1 MMEIILMEPRR
12 QENLGAVARAMKNFG
27 FENLVLIN
35 PKCRIG
41 KKARKVAKHAND
53 ILDKAKIKKS
63 SYLKNYDYLIGT
75 TAILGTDYNIP
86 RNTISIEQL
95 GNKLSALITKKNA
108 NNKKYS
114 GKKNENN
121 NKSASWGN
129 LKIGILIGRETIG
142 LKNEEINLCDILA
155 TIPSSKKYPTL
166 NISHS
171 AAIMLY
177 ELFKNINDEK
187 SNSNI
192 IFAAKKDKEVIMK
205 YINAVLDKMEFQTK
219 EKKETQKKV
228 WKRVIGKAL
237 LTKREA
243 FSVMGFL
250 RKLK

>member
-1 MMEIILMEPRR
+1 MIEIILMEPRK
-12 QENLGAVARAMKNFG
+12 QENVGAVARAMKNFD
-27 FENLVLIN
+27 FEYLVLIA
-35 PKCRIG
+35 PKCKIG

-53 ILDKAKIKKS
+53 ILDKAKIKKFD
-63 SYLKNYDYLIGT
+63 YLKNYDYLIGT

-95 GNKLSALITKKNA
+95 SNKLSAIIGKKKTDNKKNFNKKKGY
-108 NNKKYS
+108 NNKNTPS
-114 GKKNENN
+114 N
-121 NKSASWGN
+121 N

-142 LKNEEINLCDILA
+142 LKNEEINLCDILV
-155 TIPSSKKYPTL
+155 TIPTSKKYPTL

-177 ELFKNINDEK
+177 ELFKRINDEK
-187 SNSNI
+187 SNSHI
-192 IFAAKKDKEVIMK
+192 SFATKKDKEIIMK
-205 YINAVLDKMEFQTK
+205 YINHVLNKMEFPTK
-219 EKKETQKKV
+219 EKKETQRKV
-228 WKRVIGKAL
+228 WKRVIGKAM

>member
-12 QENLGAVARAMKNFG
+12 QENLGAVARAMKNFD
-27 FENLVLIN
+27 FENLVLIS

-41 KKARKVAKHAND
+41 VKARKVAKHAND

-142 LKNEEINLCDILA
+142 
-155 TIPSSKKYPTL
+155 
-166 NISHS
+166 
-171 AAIMLY
+171 
-177 ELFKNINDEK
+177 
-187 SNSNI
+187 
-192 IFAAKKDKEVIMK
+192 
-205 YINAVLDKMEFQTK
+205 
-219 EKKETQKKV
+219 
-228 WKRVIGKAL
+228 
-237 LTKREA
+237 
-243 FSVMGFL
+243 
-250 RKLK
+250 